1 MAGARQGVT
10 RTVPPAH
17 TTAGAHVSTRSSRA
31 LALLV
36 TAGLA
41 GCDAGA
47 STGPAHGGGGGA
59 TLDILLPAAD
69 VVIDEPVQLD
79 ARVVGM
85 GDAAKVWKIGARGG
99 TPQPFT
105 STKLSRD
112 LAWAPGPRIV
122 YQRPGNSAFHF
133 LDPHDGQLTGRYY
146 GAVTVR
152 AEAGDLT
159 AEAPLEVVA
168 GAGYSRADLDYFQ
181 EVALGAEYGS
191 SSRIVRK
198 WGGDVLIKVH
208 GTPSERDLEA
218 LAEVMDDL
226 RRLMAGRRIEIVSE
240 DANLD
245 LHFAPESTFH
255 EIDPNYEPTNYGF
268 FWVWWGRDNQLVRSR
283 VLISTTDISQD
294 ARSHLIREE
303 ITQSLGLMN
312 DSWRYPESIYY
323 QGWTR
328 TTRYAPIDQIV
339 IEMLY
344 RDEIRPG
351 MTEAQALAV
360 LRELPR
366 RLAPARVVSAG

>member
-1 MAGARQGVT
+1 M
-10 RTVPPAH
+10 
-17 TTAGAHVSTRSSRA
+17 STRSSRA
-31 LALLV
+31 LVLLL

-41 GCDAGA
+41 GCEAGA

-85 GDAAKVWKIGARGG
+85 ADVGRVEWSSSDTVKAVV
-99 TPQPFT
+99 T
-105 STKLSRD
+105 D
-112 LAWAPGPRIV
+112 
-122 YQRPGNSAFHF
+122 
-133 LDPHDGQLTGRYY
+133 DGRLTGRYY

-152 AEAGDLT
+152 AEAGELM

-191 SSRIVRK
+191 SSRVVRK

-218 LAEVMDDL
+218 LSDVMEDL
-226 RRLMAGRRIEIVSE
+226 RRLMTGRRIEIVAE

-268 FWVWWGRDNQLVRSR
+268 FWVWWGSDHQLVRSR

-360 LRELPR
+360 LRELTR
-366 RLAPARVVSAG
+366 RVAPVAVVTAG